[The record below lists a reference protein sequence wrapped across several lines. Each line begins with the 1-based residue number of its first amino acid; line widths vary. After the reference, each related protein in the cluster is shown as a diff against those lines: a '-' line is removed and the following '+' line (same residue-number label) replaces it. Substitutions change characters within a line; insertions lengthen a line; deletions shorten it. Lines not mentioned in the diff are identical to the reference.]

1 MNRATF
7 ETHFDTFFHPLCAF
21 GYRFIADAETI
32 QDLVQSVFISF
43 WDQRGNFENEKAVK
57 SFLYTSVK
65 NKCLNHLK
73 HLSVRQKH
81 EEQLIYEL
89 ESTEL
94 FNQQVIEEDTFNL
107 LYQEIEKLPQSAK
120 KIMLLALKGLKNK
133 EIAET
138 LGISENTVKT
148 QKKIAYSKLKDK
160 LSKTMLNFLF
170 LQLKKNSDVFHLL
183 SNSGCFSIGISGKSW
198 IVIFK
203 SLNSL
208 PKRSREKYRRME
220 QMNCNVG

>member
-1 MNRATF
+1 MDRSTF
-7 ETHFDTFFHPLCAF
+7 ETHFDAFFRPLCAF

-32 QDLVQSVFISF
+32 QDLVQSVFVSF

-89 ESTEL
+89 ESGQPYTHQIL
-94 FNQQVIEEDTFNL
+94 EEDVFHR
-107 LYQEIEKLPQSAK
+107 LYQEIENLPKSAR

-133 EIAET
+133 EIAEI
-138 LGISENTVKT
+138 LDISENTVKT

-160 LSKTMLNFLF
+160 LSGTMMNILM
-170 LQLKKNSDVFHLL
+170 
-183 SNSGCFSIGISGKSW
+183 
-198 IVIFK
+198 
-203 SLNSL
+203 SL
-208 PKRSREKYRRME
+208 
-220 QMNCNVG
+220 

>member
-1 MNRATF
+1 M
-7 ETHFDTFFHPLCAF
+7 
-21 GYRFIADAETI
+21 
-32 QDLVQSVFISF
+32 
-43 WDQRGNFENEKAVK
+43 
-57 SFLYTSVK
+57 
-65 NKCLNHLK
+65 
-73 HLSVRQKH
+73 SVRQKH
-81 EEQLIYEL
+81 EEQLIHEL

-107 LYQEIEKLPQSAK
+107 LYREIEKLPKSAK

-170 LQLKKNSDVFHLL
+170 L
-183 SNSGCFSIGISGKSW
+183 
-198 IVIFK
+198 
-203 SLNSL
+203 
-208 PKRSREKYRRME
+208 
-220 QMNCNVG
+220 

>member
-1 MNRATF
+1 MVDRSTF
-7 ETHFDTFFHPLCAF
+7 EAHFDNYFRPLCAF
-21 GYRFIADAETI
+21 GYRFIAETETI
-32 QDLVQSVFISF
+32 QDLVQSVYISL

-89 ESTEL
+89 ESGQSYSSQIL
-94 FNQQVIEEDTFNL
+94 EEDAFHL
-107 LYQEIEKLPQSAK
+107 LYQEIEKLPKSAK

-138 LGISENTVKT
+138 LDISENTVKT
-148 QKKIAYSKLKDK
+148 QKKIAYSKLKGK
-160 LSKTMLNFLF
+160 LSGAMMNFLF
-170 LQLKKNSDVFHLL
+170 L
-183 SNSGCFSIGISGKSW
+183 
-198 IVIFK
+198 
-203 SLNSL
+203 
-208 PKRSREKYRRME
+208 
-220 QMNCNVG
+220 

>member
-1 MNRATF
+1 MNRSTF
-7 ETHFDTFFHPLCAF
+7 ETHFDTFFRPLCAF

-160 LSKTMLNFLF
+160 LSNTMLNFLF
-170 LQLKKNSDVFHLL
+170 L
-183 SNSGCFSIGISGKSW
+183 
-198 IVIFK
+198 
-203 SLNSL
+203 
-208 PKRSREKYRRME
+208 
-220 QMNCNVG
+220 

>member
-1 MNRATF
+1 MVDRYTF
-7 ETHFDTFFHPLCAF
+7 ETHFDNYFRPLCAF
-21 GYRFIADAETI
+21 GYRFIGDTETI

-57 SFLYTSVK
+57 SFLYTAVK

-73 HLSVRQKH
+73 HMSVRQKH
-81 EEQLIYEL
+81 EEQLIHEL

-107 LYQEIEKLPQSAK
+107 LYREIEKLPKSAK

-138 LGISENTVKT
+138 LAISENTVKT

-170 LQLKKNSDVFHLL
+170 L
-183 SNSGCFSIGISGKSW
+183 
-198 IVIFK
+198 
-203 SLNSL
+203 
-208 PKRSREKYRRME
+208 
-220 QMNCNVG
+220 

>member
-1 MNRATF
+1 MYFETLVDRDTF
-7 ETHFDTFFHPLCAF
+7 ETYFDNFFRPLCAF
-21 GYRFIADAETI
+21 GYRYIADTETI

-43 WDQRGNFENEKAVK
+43 WDQRRNFENEKAVK
-57 SFLYTSVK
+57 AFLYTSVK

-107 LYQEIEKLPQSAK
+107 LYQEIDNLPNSAK

-133 EIAET
+133 EIAEA

-148 QKKIAYSKLKDK
+148 QKKIAYSKLKNK

-170 LQLKKNSDVFHLL
+170 L
-183 SNSGCFSIGISGKSW
+183 
-198 IVIFK
+198 
-203 SLNSL
+203 
-208 PKRSREKYRRME
+208 
-220 QMNCNVG
+220 